1 MNISADYVIEE
12 IDAYKRQFKV
22 ASIDRALELANMAS
36 GDYDVKFVDT
46 EKGPKFVFMDANLF
60 PIVEIELPLV
70 FNFWATDLA
79 SWNKEKVL
87 LYDYVGSSRICI
99 NYPLQRAVPVVQ
111 NAIAFLNLI
120 QDTFL
125 KADFVMKRL

>member
-70 FNFWATDLA
+70 LNFWATDLA

-87 LYDYVGSSRICI
+87 LYDMLEV
-99 NYPLQRAVPVVQ
+99 AE
-111 NAIAFLNLI
+111 
-120 QDTFL
+120 
-125 KADFVMKRL
+125 